1 MNGTKTAKIVLGGGF
16 FWCTEAVFKQLKG
29 IAAVR
34 PGYAGGETSKPT
46 YKEVSTGN
54 TAHAEVVQVEYFP
67 SRVSL
72 EKLLEVFFLAHDP
85 TTLNRQGNDVGSW
98 YRSIILYTTVEQCL
112 KIEQFINDLE
122 ESSKYNEP
130 IVTEVKALTKFY
142 PAEDEHQNYWRKHP
156 KQAYCEFVIAPK
168 VEKVKQVL
176 ESEEAG
182 RQVLK

>member
-1 MNGTKTAKIVLGGGF
+1 MIGTKTAKIVLGGGC

-54 TAHAEVVQVEYFP
+54 TAHAEVVEVEFNP
-67 SRVSL
+67 AQISL

-85 TTLNRQGNDVGSW
+85 TTINRQGNDVGSQ
-98 YRSIILYTTVEQCL
+98 YRSLILYTTVEQGR
-112 KIEQFINDLE
+112 KIEQFIKGLEDLGT
-122 ESSKYNEP
+122 YNEP
-130 IVTEVKALTKFY
+130 IVTEVKALDKFY
-142 PAEDEHQNYWRKHP
+142 PAEDEHQDYWCKHP